1 MEARPMTSLSLEQMN
16 GYIAASP
23 YIRDW
28 GITITAADAAA
39 HTLTMQMPWCPEG
52 ADADGSKTW
61 HGGPVAAL
69 LDTAGAFA
77 ASMVAGRDCGT
88 VGLNID
94 YVRPATGALTATARV
109 RKAGRTL
116 STVEVDVVGADGK
129 LCAVGRGV
137 FFVSGG

>member
-1 MEARPMTSLSLEQMN
+1 MPLTLEQLN
-16 GYIAASP
+16 AFIAASP

-28 GITITAADAAA
+28 AIEITAADATAQ
-39 HTLTMQMPWCPEG
+39 TLTMRMPWCPEG
-52 ADADGSKTW
+52 ADADGSRTW

-77 ASMVAGRDCGT
+77 ATMVAGRDCGT
-88 VGLNID
+88 VGLNVD
-94 YVRPATGALTATARV
+94 YVRPATGDLTATARV

-116 STVEVDVVGADGK
+116 STVEVDVVGVDGK

-137 FFVSGG
+137 FYVSAA